1 VTNSGITDLISRAA
15 ALEVIEAV
23 KNVSWS
29 QSGKVLCSKMYSQI
43 KDIPAVDEEQEP
55 RVMTLEKAQTALH
68 NDDVVWVELKDKI
81 ICGGIRMDGTDY
93 FTMQNG
99 DVLDVTDFD
108 SEESAEMYGKEVRCW
123 TSRPSEAQ
131 REAVKWE

>member
-1 VTNSGITDLISRAA
+1 MNE
-15 ALEVIEAV
+15 ALMA
-23 KNVSWS
+23 K
-29 QSGKVLCSKMYSQI
+29 
-43 KDIPAVDEEQEP
+43 
-55 RVMTLEKAQTALH
+55 VMTLEEAQTALH

-81 ICGGIRMDGTDY
+81 ICAGIRIDGTDY

-108 SEESAEMYGKEVRCW
+108 SGEGAEMYGKEVRCW

-131 REAVKWE
+131 REATPWKT